1 MPMLPRKRQ
10 RDLQLLPE
18 LSARENLSRML
29 VAAVGDWD
37 LPRLPALMG
46 KFRDSELVKDL
57 IWDHYL
63 HAYQNFI
70 THKVME
76 HKYDKRWSFYLNVR
90 SSVMGSWT
98 HIRNKYWR
106 LDDEKFASTSIHKPV
121 DDAEYGDFLASHEP
135 ILYRSH
141 NDRYVHQPI
150 EMHRAWHRS
159 QLLKEWYEDYLL
171 ECKELEVTPV
181 KFERYVQLN
190 KGEDYESCFVDLAL
204 KCDSCNQLEKKRI
217 SIERKLRRRQIHAER
232 EGRSVLSYSALLYP
246 QD

>member
-46 KFRDSELVKDL
+46 KFRDTELVKDI

-63 HAYQNFI
+63 HAFQNFI

-76 HKYDKRWSFYLNVR
+76 HKYDKRYSFYLNVR
-90 SSVMGSWT
+90 SSVMGTWT

-106 LDDEKFASTSIHKPV
+106 LDEEKFAATSIHKPV
-121 DDAEYGDFLASHEP
+121 DDSEYGDFLASHEP
-135 ILYRSH
+135 ILYLPQCRK
-141 NDRYVHQPI
+141 DRKPM
-150 EMHRAWHRS
+150 EEHRAWHRS

-171 ECKELEVTPV
+171 ECKELGVTPV
-181 KFERYVQLN
+181 KFERYVQIN
-190 KGEDYESCFVDLAL
+190 KGNDYESCFVDLAL
-204 KCDSCNQLEKKRI
+204 QCKSFAQLQKKREKL
-217 SIERKLRRRQIHAER
+217 ERELRRRQLDAER
-232 EGRSVLSYSALLYP
+232 ESRGVHGYMPLLYP

>member
-1 MPMLPRKRQ
+1 MLPRKRQ
-10 RDLQLLPE
+10 RNMQLLPE

-46 KFRDSELVKDL
+46 KFRDTEVVKDL

-63 HAYQNFI
+63 HAYQNFMA
-70 THKVME
+70 HKVME
-76 HKYDKRWSFYLNVR
+76 HKYNRRFSFYLNVR

-98 HIRNKYWR
+98 HIRDKYWR
-106 LDDEKFASTSIHKPV
+106 LDDEKFASTSVHAPV

-135 ILYRSH
+135 LLYRSH
-141 NDRYVHQPI
+141 GEYKHIPL
-150 EMHRAWHRS
+150 EEHKAWHRA
-159 QLLKEWYEDYLL
+159 QLLKEWYQDYLL

-190 KGEDYESCFVDLAL
+190 RGDDYEACFVELAL
-204 KCDSCNQLEKKRI
+204 KCSNFSQLQKRRETL
-217 SIERKLRRRQIHAER
+217 ERKIRRRQIHAER
-232 EGRSVLSYSALLYP
+232 ESRGVPSYISLLYP